1 MLSAL
6 VFTLALLGPPT
17 DCRALC
23 SCMRPG
29 PVSEA
34 RGGTQT
40 IFEGHVLQVRDTTI
54 WRAEGPRLRHE
65 RRVYRVATVAVQRV
79 WDGAPADTLRVLGG
93 SGPDC
98 GYPFK
103 NGEDYVIFAGQFE
116 PDGPAAGSGLLEA
129 SICSHTTEAANA
141 EPIRAA
147 LRDRKATAATKT
159 RKHENF

>member
-1 MLSAL
+1 MPSAL

-17 DCRALC
+17 DCRVALC

-34 RGGTQT
+34 LGGTEP
-40 IFEGHVLQVRDTTI
+40 IFEGRVLQVRDTTI
-54 WRAEGPRLRHE
+54 WRAEEPRLRHE

-79 WDGAPADTLRVLGG
+79 WNGAPPDTVRVLGS

-103 NGEDYVIFAGQFE
+103 TDEDYVIFASPFE
-116 PDGPAAGSGLLEA
+116 PDGPPAGSGLLA
-129 SICSHTTEAANA
+129 AYICSHTTESRKA
-141 EPIRAA
+141 ESIRAA
-147 LRDRKATAATKT
+147 LGAPLREKS
-159 RKHENF
+159 